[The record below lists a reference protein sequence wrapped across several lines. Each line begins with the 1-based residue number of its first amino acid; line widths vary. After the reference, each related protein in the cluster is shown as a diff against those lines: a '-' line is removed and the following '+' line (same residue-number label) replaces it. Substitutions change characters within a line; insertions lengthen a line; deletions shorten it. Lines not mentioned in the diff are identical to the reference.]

1 MTTKEKKRFWAKVL
15 AFMLVASMMLSNLTV
30 STTFAAAVDETAA
43 AEESAEDADKT
54 IETVPEEPK
63 ADAPE
68 TEEPEADTLKEEEL
82 KTDASKEDVSE
93 EENSEDKKAEVEESE
108 ETSDEKN
115 KEDEVHLEDNQEGN
129 QENDANQEKVTE
141 EEGKDA
147 ASEDDKA
154 ADLDEN
160 GIAIDDSKA
169 DEEEVLD
176 EEELLEEVPA
186 EVQVFLD
193 AVAAIDVPE
202 EDLTLEENAGL
213 ADSFRT
219 AVFGAFEL
227 YEALSEEQRE
237 LEGVSAAYMEL
248 ENMAAVLPD
257 YEISIAAYGF
267 SNVTVNPDFNPGQ
280 CYKGKSK
287 YGGSVTKGV
296 GEEGFYKRR
305 AVNNFYC
312 PNCGYF
318 FGQSTAKEYANI
330 QWKQSEADVISDVS
344 FKVGNLDG
352 YQCLQMDFTGAKA
365 GTTLVTLQYDVN
377 FHTRWNSSYAACPS
391 CKKGTSVQ
399 QYDDNWYHYE
409 DTFYVT
415 VTDGMPI
422 SGSEHWIYIP
432 ASGKE
437 DEKSV
442 ITIRALTKAGNAYAA
457 FDKSYLNLYDPSG
470 VDGNY
475 AKLDKYFYDYDSWG
489 RAQAVRVET
498 TGLKATPDGQPIAL
512 YLQYKVRALD
522 GSGAWNGYS
531 YVTLRDKINIAVYDP
546 ETITQGKETIAYNYY
561 LPKKSD
567 GYKLDGLESDE
578 PTKVAVR
585 DNGDSFWVTGKAQTD
600 VSVRVI
606 SAYYKSNRQ
615 IKGGFYVPPVGNY
628 GGYNAYYTLLSYTDC
643 IDVRNFVV
651 TDKMPATTPVTI
663 VKEFDGISED
673 QIPNNFVLNYSVSG
687 CGQHNNVT
695 GTLKKGDATLTN
707 TDGTP
712 RLSWN
717 VDLPVAKHGSAVHT
731 ITFTE
736 SNAGVAGYK
745 APTMSGNTV
754 KLEEL
759 TIEDGASKSVI
770 TVTNKYE
777 LKDNVFELFY
787 DLNGG
792 TNGPATQVYKGNES
806 EMSHDFQVA
815 GNEQTVKIPTN
826 GSKVFKGWSEKLN
839 GSVVYAYS
847 SSTKAYSPEKVT
859 VTRDSGKTSASKT
872 LYAVWEEYT
881 ASKPGLTKLEKERLI
896 TLPPGVTLPNGV
908 EINYD
913 QTVVFLGD
921 NPEPVTLLYKITVKG
936 TEGAKYKVTDHGAE
950 WVSGGDNHE
959 KQGDGL
965 LIITGT
971 IAEGETSAEIYVTKT
986 FTKGDIKGGKL
997 TNEANLESQDPDTTK
1012 GPDGEDG
1019 KGSGTA
1025 DTENRHKVIINFI
1038 TDDEKPETLA
1048 DPSEND
1054 FKENEGFGFNVN
1066 GSQSQRAARSNR
1078 ADTGTT
1084 VISIPSIITKDG
1096 KTYILDEIESE
1107 TALAALKAASVSGVT
1122 SDIIQNLIYTL
1133 DMKGGSA
1140 PDKEEGG
1147 SDGIPDK
1154 YQAKI
1159 VYQAAEGGSQTGKN
1173 GYVTIKNNDR
1183 YSKDGT
1189 TSVSAEA
1196 IADEGGY
1203 FTNWTAEAAGHDGW
1217 SYTASD
1223 NAVLSGSIPVKG
1235 GAVYTFTANFTQ
1247 KAVLEIQ
1254 ITGSNAT
1261 VAYNGGEQS
1270 VTGYTMTVRNENNEE
1285 ISLPTGLTVTP
1296 DQADCAAKG
1305 TEVSET
1311 PYPMG
1316 LDSSKF
1322 TLGGPDAEKYSV
1334 TFQVTDGWL
1343 RITENDTL
1351 AVTAG
1356 DVSAVYD
1363 GNGHSVT
1370 PSANVEGARITVTYF
1385 DAEGNELPDAPK
1397 DAGSYTARI
1406 EAELEGYE
1414 TAVYEAAVTIHRRSL
1429 TVTTASAGKIYDGTP
1444 LTNSTA
1450 VVSVAG
1456 GAVAGEEITATAT
1469 GSQTT
1474 VGSST
1479 NTYRINWGNA
1489 KESNYAVTA
1498 ALGTLTVT
1506 ETTPPTP
1513 PTSPTPPTP
1522 PAPEGGGTGGGTGGG
1537 GGGTPDPTPA
1547 PIPAVLPAAQAII
1560 PAAPPAAPAP
1570 AQPAEPE
1577 AEPVQEIED
1586 EETPLASNETPE
1598 EPEAPAQNIE
1608 IEDEETPLAAPGAW
1622 ALLNLILSI
1631 LTVAVSVILLAGY
1644 FFGKKKGKEEEDKIQ
1659 EYQDD
1664 EEQEELKRKGLVR
1677 ILSILP
1683 AVVSVIFFILTEDMR
1698 NPMIF
1703 ADRWTLWMLVFAVA
1717 NGALLLLS
1725 KKTRKDDDDNKQKP
1739 GYEMA

>member
-30 STTFAAAVDETAA
+30 STTFAAAVDETVA

-186 EVQVFLD
+186 EVQAFWD
-193 AVAAIDVPE
+193 AVAALPE
-202 EDLTLEENAGL
+202 VEQITAENAEEIGEQVN
-213 ADSFRT
+213 
-219 AVFGAFEL
+219 AVFDM
-227 YEALSEEQRE
+227 Y
-237 LEGVSAAYMEL
+237 
-248 ENMAAVLPD
+248 
-257 YEISIAAYGF
+257 
-267 SNVTVNPDFNPGQ
+267 
-280 CYKGKSK
+280 
-287 YGGSVTKGV
+287 
-296 GEEGFYKRR
+296 
-305 AVNNFYC
+305 
-312 PNCGYF
+312 
-318 FGQSTAKEYANI
+318 
-330 QWKQSEADVISDVS
+330 
-344 FKVGNLDG
+344 
-352 YQCLQMDFTGAKA
+352 
-365 GTTLVTLQYDVN
+365 
-377 FHTRWNSSYAACPS
+377 
-391 CKKGTSVQ
+391 
-399 QYDDNWYHYE
+399 
-409 DTFYVT
+409 
-415 VTDGMPI
+415 
-422 SGSEHWIYIP
+422 
-432 ASGKE
+432 
-437 DEKSV
+437 
-442 ITIRALTKAGNAYAA
+442 
-457 FDKSYLNLYDPSG
+457 
-470 VDGNY
+470 
-475 AKLDKYFYDYDSWG
+475 
-489 RAQAVRVET
+489 
-498 TGLKATPDGQPIAL
+498 
-512 YLQYKVRALD
+512 
-522 GSGAWNGYS
+522 
-531 YVTLRDKINIAVYDP
+531 
-546 ETITQGKETIAYNYY
+546 
-561 LPKKSD
+561 
-567 GYKLDGLESDE
+567 
-578 PTKVAVR
+578 
-585 DNGDSFWVTGKAQTD
+585 
-600 VSVRVI
+600 
-606 SAYYKSNRQ
+606 
-615 IKGGFYVPPVGNY
+615 
-628 GGYNAYYTLLSYTDC
+628 
-643 IDVRNFVV
+643 
-651 TDKMPATTPVTI
+651 
-663 VKEFDGISED
+663 
-673 QIPNNFVLNYSVSG
+673 
-687 CGQHNNVT
+687 
-695 GTLKKGDATLTN
+695 
-707 TDGTP
+707 
-712 RLSWN
+712 
-717 VDLPVAKHGSAVHT
+717 
-731 ITFTE
+731 
-736 SNAGVAGYK
+736 
-745 APTMSGNTV
+745 
-754 KLEEL
+754 EEL
-759 TIEDGASKSVI
+759 T
-770 TVTNKYE
+770 E
-777 LKDNVFELFY
+777 LGLDER
-787 DLNGG
+787 D
-792 TNGPATQVYKGNES
+792 
-806 EMSHDFQVA
+806 DVA
-815 GNEQTVKIPTN
+815 EAMEI
-826 GSKVFKGWSEKLN
+826 
-839 GSVVYAYS
+839 GSVVYEALLSIESIDNNESLFALIDGDKISSDSVTINPGKHPYEYDQRVSYKYMGFNAYGNPTNNIYIGS
-847 SSTKAYSPEKVT
+847 KVINQIGEPAKVHKAGSIKKKVGESGLFRRCAYTAFLGSRCGHQIGNAFAAAGYTYIDISYDNNGIVGNEGCRIGKWTGNVLTGADCLETTFDALKPGTTTATRTYYVNFLTYLIGGRCPSCYT
-859 VTRDSGKTSASKT
+859 VTLNQQTFDWHLYTDIYTIEVEADYQLNYDTKGGSYITPTTSSVANENASLVVTDTIPTRTGYKFLGWTDEENGKTAKPEYAAGKSVTLHWSKGLGSTSNPVSKT
-872 LYAVWEEYT
+872 LYAVWEEEDEKEYTVIYTDGVVGEIVFSDQGFEELKKGEQTPEFSGTPERKDYIFGGWKLTSVEPNKEGVQPKINPEDANADNKIIYT
-881 ASKPGLTKLEKERLI
+881 AIWTNPAAKPELTKLEKERL
-896 TLPPGVTLPNGV
+896 TTPPPGVTLPNGV
-908 EINYD
+908 EVNYD
-913 QTVVFLGD
+913 PTVVFLGD

-936 TEGAKYKVTDHGAE
+936 TAGAEYKVTDHGAK
-950 WVSGGDNHE
+950 WVSGGGSYEYQED
-959 KQGDGL
+959 D

-1107 TALAALKAASVSGVT
+1107 TALAALKAASVNGVT

-1223 NAVLSGSIPVKG
+1223 NALLSSIPVKG

-1247 KAVLEIQ
+1247 KAFLEIQ

-1261 VAYNGGEQS
+1261 VTYNGGEQS

-1397 DAGSYTARI
+1397 DAGNYTARI
-1406 EAELEGYE
+1406 EAELEGYK
-1414 TAVYEAAVTIHRRSL
+1414 TAVYEAAMTIHRRSL

-1489 KESNYAVTA
+1489 KESNYTVTA

-1631 LTVAVSVILLAGY
+1631 LTVAVSAILLAGY
-1644 FFGKKKGKEEEDKIQ
+1644 FFGKKKDKEEEDKIQ

>member
-30 STTFAAAVDETAA
+30 STTFAATVDETAA

-186 EVQVFLD
+186 EVQAFLD

-267 SNVTVNPDFNPGQ
+267 TNVTVNPDFDPKQ
-280 CYKGKSK
+280 CYPGVSK
-287 YGGSVTKGV
+287 HGGSVTKGV
-296 GEEGFYKRR
+296 GEQGFYKRR

-377 FHTRWNSSYAACPS
+377 FHTRWNSSYAVCPS
-391 CKKGTSVQ
+391 CEKGTSVQ

-415 VTDGMPI
+415 VTGEI
-422 SGSEHWIYIP
+422 SFSGSEHWYYMP
-432 ASGKE
+432 ANAKD
-437 DEKSV
+437 DEISYL
-442 ITIRALTKAGNAYAA
+442 TLRALTRDGSGYAVL
-457 FDKSYLNLYDPSG
+457 DSRTGSVKLNDPNG
-470 VDGNY
+470 VKGNY
-475 AKLDKYFYDYDSWG
+475 AEIEMYLDDWKGGATGGYTALCVDI
-489 RAQAVRVET
+489 A
-498 TGLKATPDGQPIAL
+498 GLKATPGDKPIPI
-512 YLQYKVRALD
+512 YIQYKVHAVD
-522 GSGAWNGYS
+522 YWGYWDGYS
-531 YVTLRDKINIAVYDP
+531 YTTITDKINIVVYEP
-546 ETITQGKETIAYNYY
+546 ETITQGKETVTYNY
-561 LPKKSD
+561 LLAKKSG
-567 GYKLDGLESDE
+567 GYKSEKVVTSDDIS
-578 PTKVAVR
+578 KVAVS
-585 DNGDSFWVTGKAQTD
+585 DSGDSFKVIGKTQTNTP
-600 VSVRVI
+600 VRVM

-615 IKGGFYVPPVGNY
+615 VKQFSN
-628 GGYNAYYTLLSYTDC
+628 NSYYMLLSYVDC
-643 IDVRNFVV
+643 IDVRNFVI

-663 VKEFDGISED
+663 IKEFDGISED

-881 ASKPGLTKLEKERLI
+881 AAKPELTKLEKERL
-896 TLPPGVTLPNGV
+896 TTPPPGVTLPNGV
-908 EINYD
+908 VVNYD
-913 QTVVFLGD
+913 PTVVFLGD

-936 TEGAKYKVTDHGAE
+936 TAGAEYKVTDHGAK
-950 WVSGGDNHE
+950 WVSGGGSYKYQD
-959 KQGDGL
+959 DD

-986 FTKGDIKGGKL
+986 FTKGNIEGGKL

-1025 DTENRHKVIINFI
+1025 DTEERHKVIINFI

-1107 TALAALKAASVSGVT
+1107 TALAALKAASVNGVT

-1223 NAVLSGSIPVKG
+1223 NALLSSSIPVKG
-1235 GAVYTFTANFTQ
+1235 VAVYTFTANFTQ
-1247 KAVLEIQ
+1247 KAFLEIQ

-1296 DQADCAAKG
+1296 EQADCAAKG

-1322 TLGGPDAEKYSV
+1322 TLGGSDAEKYSV

-1406 EAELEGYE
+1406 EAELEGYK

-1444 LTNSTA
+1444 LTNSMA

-1474 VGSST
+1474 VGRST

-1506 ETTPPTP
+1506 ETTPSTP

-1547 PIPAVLPAAQAII
+1547 PTPAGLPAAQAII

-1644 FFGKKKGKEEEDKIQ
+1644 FFGKKKGKEEEEKIQ

-1725 KKTRKDDDDNKQKP
+1725 KKTRKGDDDNKQKP